1 MSITIKE
8 IARLAGVS
16 PSSVSL
22 VLNNR
27 PNRISE
33 KKKNLI
39 LQIADD
45 HQYIPNAAARSLV
58 TRKNNT
64 FGLLIPDIEHPFF
77 SVRLF

>member
-22 VLNNR
+22 VLNDR

-33 KKKNLI
+33 QKKNLI
-39 LQIADD
+39 LQIAENN
-45 HQYIPNAAARSLV
+45 QYIPNAAARSLV
-58 TRKNNT
+58 TRKKT
-64 FGLLIPDIEHPFF
+64 IHLGF
-77 SVRLF
+77 